1 MTQFAPA
8 VIPLSF
14 VDNIGLLAEEARH
27 LAQGTLVLKEFL
39 SLWKLEID
47 GKKSWTWSTM
57 AADGPMLETLDYKV
71 QKQAGDLG
79 VQHSYSGARRI
90 SIQIQRLQALEGLW
104 MKLKKL
110 DAEPGMKQQLLISVF
125 WPKAFHGISV
135 CLLGKSHVDSLRTLA
150 LRALGY
156 GKAGAAP
163 LMRMALLDN
172 LMCDPGFYQLTRVIT
187 DFRRMA
193 DKQDSVL
200 TLWQQYWQAYSGK
213 LQAGPFSKLLEVFEE
228 IRWHVLEPPWVLPH
242 EGHPIDL
249 LAVPKNILQGLL
261 ESAWAAMVSRVVGK
275 RKDFSGLTNLNR
287 HVLLRARKNLTPL
300 AKAQVSALQEGVFLT
315 AKQQS
320 KYDKF
325 QSGCCIFCGCPDDL
339 DHRVMH
345 CPALSA
351 AREGHDQALAEWQSL
366 TVSRKHRLL
375 PEAFPHWN
383 EWLQMLG
390 PIEPPCFSYQPCCT
404 LEGWVDIFTDGS
416 CKNPTH
422 IECALAT
429 WACVSASHSLCLA
442 SGPLSGPIQTVDRS
456 EVTALLASLTWADG
470 MNCKVTVWMD
480 SAYAAVGLWR
490 LIDSSSSLPYSSN
503 EDLWLLCQERVKKLG
518 SRLQGQHINSHR
530 TESDCADAVDS
541 WTMFWNG
548 AADKAAMAAHS
559 MHSAEKLKMWRS
571 LCQHQEK
578 EQERQE
584 RLQKLHI
591 AVAEARRELM
601 MQRDEFTREGEEQG
615 GEKMEHPDAVREG
628 DSSLFDLMPDTWH
641 TNLGRSSK
649 FFDFGLWGL
658 QFVQA
663 LLAVD
668 TGPKVVAISFLEIA
682 IWTWQHFRGR
692 IPMAGPKRGQWHDPG
707 EGDCLLM
714 GGQTLAAVLRLVRS
728 VLRCLIGECDIAV
741 DECSGLDLSQC
752 GVAPPQGGLFLR
764 WSVDQVRE
772 IRSVLSGFCGRRK
785 MTWPDHCEGLTRRGQ
800 VRFGAKDGCGPPIAF
815 AVGAQR
821 PQV

>member
-404 LEGWVDIFTDGS
+404 LEGWVDIFTDG
-416 CKNPTH
+416 
-422 IECALAT
+422 
-429 WACVSASHSLCLA
+429 
-442 SGPLSGPIQTVDRS
+442 PLSGPIQTVDRS

-641 TNLGRSSK
+641 TNLGR
-649 FFDFGLWGL
+649 
-658 QFVQA
+658 
-663 LLAVD
+663 
-668 TGPKVVAISFLEIA
+668 
-682 IWTWQHFRGR
+682 
-692 IPMAGPKRGQWHDPG
+692 
-707 EGDCLLM
+707 
-714 GGQTLAAVLRLVRS
+714 
-728 VLRCLIGECDIAV
+728 
-741 DECSGLDLSQC
+741 
-752 GVAPPQGGLFLR
+752 
-764 WSVDQVRE
+764 
-772 IRSVLSGFCGRRK
+772 RK

-815 AVGAQR
+815 AVGLHR
-821 PQV
+821 PVPGMGITTTAFFSSTPLPRIKAERQSWIGAFNASNAFIYADEEGQQEATLNVVLGWIASVTLGKMFWKL